1 METTQAKSKA
11 TKIAEVAY
19 LIISVCFVC
28 FHMYTAIAGAFPGV
42 IQKGIHLGFVLG
54 LFFLGIV
61 ATEDKKPIIKIGAI
75 IMMLASVVGCAYF
88 VLIDEQLQN
97 RLGVIT
103 TPDIVFGLI
112 LLVVI
117 FVAAQKCVGNAMVIV
132 TLVFVAYGFLGPIF
146 PGFLGHQGLNLRRFI
161 NLVFVTSDGVW
172 GTPIYASALY
182 IVLFIILGAV
192 LQETGVGDYLTDVA
206 TCAFGKYRGGPAKVS
221 VVASGFFGSISGS
234 PVANVIGTGTFTIP
248 LMKRNGF
255 KPEYAAAV
263 EAAAST
269 GGQIMPPIM
278 GATAFIIAEM
288 LGVPYFQIVEAAVIP
303 ALLYYIA
310 LLWAVDMNAMKNGLK
325 GVPAD
330 KLPKAKELLKRFYL
344 IAPIVFLVIALG
356 VFNMP
361 IARCGFYTILITIAI
376 TLVDQRVKLTREKW
390 KAIFVGSA
398 KGVIPVAVACAMA
411 GIISGVIVGSGI
423 GFKLSSS
430 LIELANGHM
439 IVLLILTMVVCL
451 IMGMGV
457 PTTAAYLV
465 LAILVAPALTGM
477 GLEPI
482 AAHLFIFYFGI
493 ISAVTP
499 PVALAAYAGAGI
511 AKCSPS
517 KAGVVAFRLAI
528 SGFLLPFMFVYN
540 NELLMMGTWYN
551 IILAVATSII
561 GVYCLSGVV
570 EGIVFKWA
578 IPLWERIILL
588 GAALALIKP
597 GIITDLVGIAILVLM
612 YLWHTARTKAG
623 KEIPCTLQEHVSD
636 TAVESIEEETE
647 K

>member
-1 METTQAKSKA
+1 MDTMNRSSSPLRAVELGFLAVS
-11 TKIAEVAY
+11 I
-19 LIISVCFVC
+19 CFIL
-28 FHMYTAIAGAFPGV
+28 FHMYTALCGAFPGV
-42 IQKGIHLGFVLG
+42 VQKGIHLGFVLV
-54 LFFLGIV
+54 LFFLGEIS
-61 ATEDKKPIIKIGAI
+61 AAKTALPLRILYGLMLIGGI
-75 IMMLASVVGCAYF
+75 LGCGYY
-88 VLIDEQLQN
+88 VLVDEQLQN

-103 TPDIVFGLI
+103 QPDIIFGIL

-117 FVAAQKCVGNAMVIV
+117 FVAAQRCVGNAMVIV
-132 TLVFVAYGFLGPIF
+132 TLVFIAYGFLGPYF
-146 PGFLGHQGLNLRRFI
+146 PGFLAHQGLNLRRFI

-172 GTPIYASALY
+172 GTPLYASALY
-182 IVLFIILGAV
+182 IVLFVILGAV
-192 LQETGVGDYLTDVA
+192 LQETGVGDYLTDLA
-206 TCAFGKYRGGPAKVS
+206 TCAFGKYRGGPAKVA

-255 KPEYAAAV
+255 SPEYAGAV

-288 LGVPYFQIVEAAVIP
+288 LGVPYFEIVVAALIP
-303 ALLYYIA
+303 AVLYYVA
-310 LLWAVDMNAMKNGLK
+310 LLVAVDMNAMKNGLR
-325 GVPAD
+325 GVPASE
-330 KLPKAKELLKRFYL
+330 LPRFRDLVKRIYL
-344 IAPIVFLVIALG
+344 IAPLVFLVLALG
-356 VFNMP
+356 VFKMT
-361 IARCGFYTILITIAI
+361 IARTGFYTILITIGI
-376 TLVDQRVKLTREKW
+376 TLLDSKVKLTWERW
-390 KAIFVGSA
+390 KAIFTGAA

-430 LIELANGHM
+430 LIDIADGRM
-439 IVLLILTMVVCL
+439 IVLLVLTMVVCL

-477 GLEPI
+477 NLAPK

-517 KAGVVAFRLAI
+517 KTGFRLAI
-528 SGFLLPFMFVYN
+528 SGFLLPYMFVYN
-540 NELLMMGTWYN
+540 NELLMMGTWYD
-551 IILAVATSII
+551 ILLAALTSVI
-561 GVYCLSGVV
+561 GVYCLAGTV
-570 EGIVFKWA
+570 EGVVFKWS
-578 IPLWERIILL
+578 IPIVERVILM
-588 GAALALIKP
+588 GAALSLIKP
-597 GIITDLVGIAILVLM
+597 GILTDLLGIGILVLL
-612 YLWHTARTKAG
+612 YVWHSFRTKIG
-623 KEIPCTLQEHVSD
+623 KEIPCTQS
-636 TAVESIEEETE
+636 TAPLPPQTNE
-647 K
+647 

>member
-1 METTQAKSKA
+1 MELSEKKSGLA
-11 TKIAEVAY
+11 RIAEMGFLAVA
-19 LIISVCFVC
+19 VCFVL
-28 FHMYTAIAGAFPGV
+28 FHMYTALVGAFPGV
-42 IQKGIHLGFVLG
+42 VQKGIHLGFVLV
-54 LFFLGIV
+54 LFALNALAEKKSIFIRLLMAITLVGGI
-61 ATEDKKPIIKIGAI
+61 A
-75 IMMLASVVGCAYF
+75 GCAYY
-88 VLIDEQLQN
+88 VIADSDIQG

-103 TPDIVFGLI
+103 QQDTIFGLI

-117 FVAAQKCVGNAMVIV
+117 FIAAQQCVGNAMVVV
-132 TLVFVAYGFLGPIF
+132 TLVFIAYGFFGPYF
-146 PGFLGHQGLNLRRFI
+146 PGFLAHQGLNMRRFI
-161 NLVFVTSDGVW
+161 NLLFITSDGVW

-182 IVLFIILGAV
+182 IVLFVILGAV
-192 LQETGVGDYLTDVA
+192 LQETGVGDYLTDLA
-206 TCAFGKYRGGPAKVS
+206 TCAFGKYRGGPAKVA

-248 LMKRNGF
+248 LMKKNGF
-255 KPEYAAAV
+255 SPEYAGAV

-288 LGVPYFQIVEAAVIP
+288 LGVPYFEIVVAALIP
-303 ALLYYIA
+303 ALLYYVA
-310 LLWAVDMNAMKNGLK
+310 LLVAVDMNAMKNGIK
-325 GVPAD
+325 GVPVGE
-330 KLPKAKELLKRFYL
+330 LPKLKDLVKRIYL
-344 IAPIVFLVIALG
+344 IAPLVFLVVALG
-356 VFNMP
+356 ILKMT
-361 IARCGFYTILITIAI
+361 IARTGFYTIVITIVI
-376 TLVDQRVKLTREKW
+376 TLLDSKVKLTKERW

-430 LIELANGHM
+430 LIEIANGSVL
-439 IVLLILTMVVCL
+439 VLLVLTMVVCL

-477 GLEPI
+477 GLVPK

-499 PVALAAYAGAGI
+499 PVALAAYAGAGV

-517 KAGVVAFRLAI
+517 KTGFIAFRLAI

-540 NELLMMGTWYN
+540 NELLMMGVWYN
-551 IILAVATSII
+551 ILLAALTSII

-570 EGIVFKWA
+570 EGVVFKWK
-578 IPLWERIILL
+578 IPVWERVLL
-588 GAALALIKP
+588 LAASLSLIKP
-597 GIITDLVGIAILVLM
+597 GVLTDVLGIGILVLL
-612 YLWHTARTKAG
+612 YLWHTIRTKQG
-623 KEIPCTLQEHVSD
+623 KDTPCTQNSA
-636 TAVESIEEETE
+636 TQSMT
-647 K
+647 